1 MTYFVARLLPPR
13 PSFLRDMTA
22 EEAGL
27 MAQHGAYL
35 SGLAQDGVAIL
46 FGPVDDPK
54 GAWGLAVFRV
64 ADEAAVRAITERDP
78 VIVARQGFSYEI
90 LPMLQAGLSPAAF
103 ATAPA
108 A

>member
-35 SGLAQDGVAIL
+35 SGLVQDGVAIL

-54 GAWGLAVFRV
+54 GA
-64 ADEAAVRAITERDP
+64 
-78 VIVARQGFSYEI
+78 
-90 LPMLQAGLSPAAF
+90 
-103 ATAPA
+103 
-108 A
+108 